1 METIVLNVEEK
12 KERKFNKKDILVGA
26 GVIGAAVLGYIVG
39 SKYTKARIAD
49 GIAVCW
55 EKDPTLKD
63 HMWQTTCDVLKD
75 MS

>member
-1 METIVLNVEEK
+1 METIVLNVTEE

-26 GVIGAAVLGYIVG
+26 GVICAAVLGYIVG
-39 SKYTKARIAD
+39 SKYTQERIAN
-49 GIAVCW
+49 GIQACW
-55 EKDPTLKD
+55 DKDPTLKD